1 MLEHGGT
8 DLGPVVRWDFSTN
21 ANAMGA
27 LPEARA
33 ALQQADRRA
42 YPEPSYAALRAQL
55 ADAVQA
61 PPERIWPT
69 AGNAEGIRRL
79 TLAAK
84 LAGCR
89 EVWLPHP
96 GYGEYAA
103 AAASL
108 GLVTRRY
115 DGLAALLQAWQS
127 LNMQPTWGRADP
139 PPLIW
144 LCEPCNPTGQI
155 DADSTWARLS
165 LALTQGALGRPGGQP
180 HIAIDRAYEPLRL
193 DGRDPVPMPLA
204 QASWQLWSPNKAL
217 GLTGVRAGVMVSP
230 SHRGN
235 TGLQGHVAALA
246 PSWVLSAEGVALLQA
261 WAQPAV
267 QRGLQAQRRVLAA
280 WCADQSAM
288 LQGLGWAV
296 RPSCVPFMLA
306 HPPVNDLVP
315 ALQALRA
322 SGIKLR
328 DASSLG
334 LPGWVRLRAMPP
346 EARTDLAQAWRR
358 LPVDMSPPL
367 RQTHQEAA

>member
-8 DLGPVVRWDFSTN
+8 DLGPAVRWDFSTN
-21 ANAMGA
+21 ANALGA
-27 LPEARA
+27 LPEVRA
-33 ALQQADRRA
+33 AVLHADRRA
-42 YPEPSYAALRAQL
+42 YPEPSYAALRAEL
-55 ADAVQA
+55 AGTVQA
-61 PPERIWPT
+61 APERIWPT

-79 TLAAK
+79 TLSAK

-89 EVWLPHP
+89 EVWVPHP

-103 AAASL
+103 AAAAL

-115 DGLAALLQAWQS
+115 DGLPALLQAWS
-127 LNMQPTWGRADP
+127 AMPLQPAWGRAEA

-144 LCEPCNPTGQI
+144 LCEPCNPTGTVEA
-155 DADSTWARLS
+155 DATWQRLS
-165 LALTQGALGRPGGQP
+165 LALTQGAAGRPGGPP
-180 HIAIDRAYEPLRL
+180 HIAIDRAYQPLRL
-193 DGRDPVPMPLA
+193 DGRDPVPEPLA
-204 QASWQLWSPNKAL
+204 QASWQLWSPNTAL
-217 GLTGVRAGVMVSP
+217 GLPGVRAGVMVSP

-246 PSWVLSAEGVALLQA
+246 PSWVLSAEGVALLLA
-261 WAQPAV
+261 WARPAV
-267 QRGLQAQRRVLAA
+267 QQGLQAQRQVLVA

-296 RPSCVPFMLA
+296 RPSGAPFMLA
-306 HPPVNDLVP
+306 QPPVDDLAL
-315 ALQALRA
+315 ALQTLRA

-358 LPVDMSPPL
+358 LPLHLSL
-367 RQTHQEAA
+367 RHTNEEAA